1 MHNYLSS
8 QIKVGMISE
17 VENAGTFSA
26 SLVMQLDF
34 IVICETVHHLSRQ
47 LTWVGLISITAY
59 IFKFNLILLLY
70 FTLPVLLQVEYIN
83 KQPNKVRTFSLYVY
97 LFNGPTIK
105 RIFKKFNCC
114 QLGGHY
120 RSKLNLG

>member
-8 QIKVGMISE
+8 QVKVGMISE
-17 VENAGTFSA
+17 VENAGTFGA

-34 IVICETVHHLSRQ
+34 IVIRETVHNLSRQ

-59 IFKFNLILLLY
+59 IFKFNLILVLY
-70 FTLPVLLQVEYIN
+70 FTLPVLLQVKYIN
-83 KQPNKVRTFSLYVY
+83 KQPNKVRTFSLYMY

-105 RIFKKFNCC
+105 RIKT
-114 QLGGHY
+114 
-120 RSKLNLG
+120 KLIVVN